1 MLVDNDFL
9 DMFKYQHN
17 TFSIISLNVTNLS
30 SRDEHIELSTLNTLT
45 RIFLF
50 GNCQGNYTFEYLNF
64 I

>member
-9 DMFKYQHN
+9 DMFKYQYN

-30 SRDEHIELSTLNTLT
+30 SRDEHIRQSTLNTLT
-45 RIFLF
+45 RIFSF
-50 GNCQGNYTFEYLNF
+50 GNSHGTYTFEYLNF